1 MQNSEK
7 KQCQFEAMN
16 GAISEMLAVILK
28 NSRVEAFEY
37 LIEEDRIVLYD
48 KTIGSVRSI
57 TEYLSYV
64 ETNPHLFDEDRWKMK
79 EFFQGKLRGPVEVR
93 VRDLSGR
100 NYRKLLDG
108 SRMRDRFNDQVVLVG
123 SSRDITMEKSL
134 QEQLKEKASRDSL
147 TGLYNHSTGKELIND
162 YLRHLD
168 SHTSCGMIILDI
180 DYFKNIN
187 DTYGH
192 LFGDRVLSEFAHLF
206 QMFFE
211 QKDILMRA
219 GGDEFVILMKDI
231 SHGALVKK
239 VAALMDEV
247 RGLDFKEGYLAT
259 CSVGI
264 SFLPANT
271 RGYTYNQMFS
281 NADRALYR
289 AKAQGRNRFVFCDMP
304 EQFENSIPGV
314 RKEGPLEPRDF
325 RRDILSV
332 AEYDSLTGLLS
343 FTRFREEMDRMIVGG
358 NAVSYVVIFSDF
370 AGFKYF
376 NQKCGYHT
384 GDQVL
389 REFASHIIESIQHET
404 GVYFTRVVADQFIL
418 FLPTVKALKQV
429 AEDVHRINAEFVQ
442 RQQQRF
448 PGIQFKVRSG
458 IYRIPPDCVSASAA
472 IDAANYAR
480 RQIRENDRES
490 VCVYDK
496 VLEKRYRLEHE
507 IRYGLNS
514 ALEQQQMKVCF
525 QPRVSLADHT
535 MLGAEALLRWE
546 RPDGSVMY
554 PGDFIP
560 LYEQTGRIL
569 ELDFYVLEK
578 IAEFLERCIREGKK
592 VVPISINFSILHT
605 AADNTVERFLEILK
619 RHGIA
624 PSLIEVELTETAT
637 AAEYEKVRR
646 LFKKLQEAGIRTAL
660 DDFGAGYSVLNMV
673 LDVPLNTIKVDKN
686 FLNSCFVRT
695 KGHLFLEKLIPLL
708 NGMGYHVVCEGVET
722 ERQEE
727 FVRQAGCNEVQ
738 GNLFFG
744 VLSMEEFEQKLNE

>member
-79 EFFQGKLRGPVEVR
+79 EFFQGKLRGSVEVR

-168 SHTSCGMIILDI
+168 S
-180 DYFKNIN
+180 
-187 DTYGH
+187 
-192 LFGDRVLSEFAHLF
+192 
-206 QMFFE
+206 
-211 QKDILMRA
+211 
-219 GGDEFVILMKDI
+219 
-231 SHGALVKK
+231 
-239 VAALMDEV
+239 
-247 RGLDFKEGYLAT
+247 
-259 CSVGI
+259 
-264 SFLPANT
+264 
-271 RGYTYNQMFS
+271 
-281 NADRALYR
+281 
-289 AKAQGRNRFVFCDMP
+289 
-304 EQFENSIPGV
+304 
-314 RKEGPLEPRDF
+314 PRDF

-358 NAVSYVVIFSDF
+358 NAASYVVIFSDF

-448 PGIQFKVRSG
+448 PGIQLKVRSG
-458 IYRIPPDCVSASAA
+458 IYRIPPDCVSASAS

-738 GNLFFG
+738 GNLFFW